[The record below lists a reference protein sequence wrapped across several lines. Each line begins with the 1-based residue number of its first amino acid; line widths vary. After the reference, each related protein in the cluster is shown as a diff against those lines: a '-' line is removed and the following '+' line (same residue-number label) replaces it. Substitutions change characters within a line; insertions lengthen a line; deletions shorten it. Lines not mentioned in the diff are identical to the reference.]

1 MYKNTL
7 RGTSKPYAPKLHPI
21 FCSNFMLFLGRN
33 EVKMKELLIFLAK
46 SLVENPDSVKV
57 EDAGEIE
64 GVITYRLSV
73 AQPDMGRI
81 IGKQGRIAKAIRTVL
96 KSASALENKRVNV
109 EIVEA
114 N

>member
-1 MYKNTL
+1 
-7 RGTSKPYAPKLHPI
+7 
-21 FCSNFMLFLGRN
+21 MLFLGRN

-46 SLVENPDSVKV
+46 SLVENPDSVVV

-73 AQPDMGRI
+73 AQSDMGRI